1 MVYKRQDN
9 VCFLSLGVQREP
21 TITKLC
27 VDNMVCRLG
36 VDLQSPADMFHFPLF
51 SLCLSFILRVC
62 RDIARATWV
71 DDWWCPLVNIVPYM
85 CRRPKEP
92 MSWTSFPNF
101 SFFLFVLPPPLLFY
115 FPHSSR
121 LFLLPFTNQPPPH
134 PPPSN
139 PLHPLYLFFLP
150 LPSSPSILL
159 MVVFHS
165 YGSAVERGMRPFL
178 LLL

>member
-9 VCFLSLGVQREP
+9 VCFLSLGVQRKP

-101 SFFLFVLPPPLLFY
+101 SFFLFVLPPPLSSFI
-115 FPHSSR
+115 FPIPLDSSSY
-121 LFLLPFTNQPPPH
+121 LLPTNPH
-134 PPPSN
+134 PTHRPPIPCIHSIFFFF
-139 PLHPLYLFFLP
+139 PCLRLHPSSLWLFFIAMALQ
-150 LPSSPSILL
+150 
-159 MVVFHS
+159 
-165 YGSAVERGMRPFL
+165 
-178 LLL
+178 

>member
-27 VDNMVCRLG
+27 VDNMICRLG

-101 SFFLFVLPPPLLFY
+101 SFFCLFSLLLSPLLFSPFLSTLPLTFY
-115 FPHSSR
+115 QPTPTPPTALQSPASTLSFFSSPA
-121 LFLLPFTNQPPPH
+121 FVSIH
-134 PPPSN
+134 PP
-139 PLHPLYLFFLP
+139 
-150 LPSSPSILL
+150 
-159 MVVFHS
+159 
-165 YGSAVERGMRPFL
+165 YGCFS
-178 LLL
+178 